1 MSHQH
6 HCLAN
11 DRADTATQFLQ
22 HPDNPMIHAKTIVLA
37 LAAVSALA
45 GGAASVAALTPQ
57 QAIDMRHA
65 NFEKMGK
72 AMKAIGGELKSGAP
86 NKGLLLANAKII
98 AAAAPQVT
106 KLFPAGTGPSSGL
119 KTDALPAIWT
129 DRATFDA
136 LGGRLVGEANKLVGV
151 AGSGDAAAV
160 GAQMKALGGVC
171 GECHRKFRKED

>member
-1 MSHQH
+1 
-6 HCLAN
+6 
-11 DRADTATQFLQ
+11 
-22 HPDNPMIHAKTIVLA
+22 MIQPKTIVLA
-37 LAAVSALA
+37 LAAASVLA
-45 GGAASVAALTPQ
+45 SASVAALTPQ
-57 QAIDMRHA
+57 QAIDARHA
-65 NFEKMGK
+65 NYEKMGK

-86 NKGLLLANAKII
+86 NKAVVVANARII
-98 AAAAPQVT
+98 AAAAPQQA

-136 LGGRLVGEANKLVGV
+136 LNARLVTEANKFV
-151 AGSGDAAAV
+151 AAAGTGDAGAI